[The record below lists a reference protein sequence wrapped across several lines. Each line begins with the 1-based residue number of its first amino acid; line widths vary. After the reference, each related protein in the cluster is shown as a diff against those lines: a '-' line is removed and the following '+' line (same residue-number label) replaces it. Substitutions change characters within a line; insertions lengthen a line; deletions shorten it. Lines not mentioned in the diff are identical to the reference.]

1 MGIVLFFVVLGVF
14 AALLFRFRRSNAIFI
29 LAAAAWIAAFFWNN
43 WISGTCS
50 GDCNIRVDLV
60 LIAPLVLLATGF
72 AMVEALRRRRNSR

>member
-60 LIAPLVLLATGF
+60 LIAPIVLFASALALARLF
-72 AMVEALRRRRNSR
+72 QLRKS

>member
-43 WISGTCS
+43 WISGHVLVVFQE
-50 GDCNIRVDLV
+50 DCDPFPPTESQGI
-60 LIAPLVLLATGF
+60 
-72 AMVEALRRRRNSR
+72 M